1 MDKSIASREA
11 NANNNAPSLATLS
24 FEILS
29 DLMDE
34 LVLEVVAESHREVT
48 LMRSICPICKTRC
61 RNYVHQA
68 GLDIFGQ
75 NPQTSNS
82 QTYECVSCQRSYPAQ
97 RYAPHLEKC
106 LGLAGRAS
114 SRVANRRIGADR
126 AGSSSPFTPLSY
138 SDDREAS
145 DSDKDLIEKK
155 RKKNA
160 MNGSTGLS
168 NGSNGSSKNQ
178 SLAAATDDASPSTA
192 STSTTTTSISASPKI
207 GGGGG
212 GMESATG
219 KSSKGSTSSS
229 TVAAS
234 QSPSAAG
241 PGIGEIKL
249 GYLDSPSLISSSQR
263 QQQEKHAGKSA
274 ASKKSSSSKKSASSS
289 SNSSSSATPTAT
301 TTPTKKKQSGG
312 GSGLTSSSSK
322 KSSGFGGGSGKS
334 GSGSSGGA
342 KAAKGSNLN
351 SATVSVDPV
360 SVVDS

>member
-178 SLAAATDDASPSTA
+178 SLAVATDDTSPSTA
-192 STSTTTTSISASPKI
+192 STSTATTSISASPKI
-207 GGGGG
+207 GGGG
-212 GMESATG
+212 MESATG
-219 KSSKGSTSSS
+219 KGSKGSTSSS
-229 TVAAS
+229 TVTTS

-241 PGIGEIKL
+241 SGIGEIKL
-249 GYLDSPSLISSSQR
+249 GYLDSPSLVSSSQR
-263 QQQEKHAGKSA
+263 QQQEKHVGKSA

-312 GSGLTSSSSK
+312 SNGLTSSSSK
-322 KSSGFGGGSGKS
+322 KSSGSGGGSGKS
-334 GSGSSGGA
+334 GSGNSGGA
-342 KAAKGSNLN
+342 KATKGSNLN
-351 SATVSVDPV
+351 SATISVDPV
-360 SVVDS
+360 SVVDG